1 MYRSPIAIVMAVVS
15 AIMMLIGRLNHD
27 LWWGDPLFVAG
38 IVVLV
43 LAGALNF
50 YLGRHRRP
58 PK

>member
-1 MYRSPIAIVMAVVS
+1 MYRSPIAIVLAVVS

-43 LAGALNF
+43 FAGALNV
-50 YLGRHRRP
+50 YLGRRRRSV
-58 PK
+58 K